1 MMTYVMGFLIGA
13 FIISILFFMY
23 YTYEVVNSKF
33 EKDITK
39 MMVSMVVVNVI
50 NIFIQILSQTL

>member
-1 MMTYVMGFLIGA
+1 MNFLFGFLIGA

-23 YTYEVVNSKF
+23 YAYEVVNSKF

>member
-1 MMTYVMGFLIGA
+1 MNFLFGFLIGA

-23 YTYEVVNSKF
+23 YAYEVVNSKF

-39 MMVSMVVVNVI
+39 MMVSIVVVNVI